1 MTVGHDAERSLLR
14 RATASRLR
22 RVADRMDPRPRRLPA
37 GVAPLVRFGGRWWK
51 RDALLARGDELD

>member
-1 MTVGHDAERSLLR
+1 MTVGRDAERSLLR

-22 RVADRMDPRPRRLPA
+22 RIADRMDPRPRRPPQ

-51 RDALLARGDELD
+51 RDVLFTRGDEID